1 MKLQHAQLINAMT
14 AYNQGDAKRIQHLI
28 KVHSLAATIGTLEK
42 LDEET
47 LFILETAAIVHDIG
61 IRVCERKYGSCDGK
75 LQEKEG
81 FIEARHMLEAQ
92 GHYTEAQIDR
102 VCWLVAHH
110 HTYKDITG
118 TDYQILVEADFL
130 VNIYEDG
137 VSGQAIKNIR
147 KNIFKTKTGL
157 ELLNIMYNLTD
168 SEE

>member
-1 MKLQHAQLINAMT
+1 MKLEHAQLINAMT
-14 AYNQGDAKRIQHLI
+14 AYNQGDAKRIQHLL

-61 IRVCERKYGSCDGK
+61 IRISEQKYGSCDGK

-81 FIEARHMLEAQ
+81 FTEARRMLTAQ
-92 GHYTEAQIDR
+92 GHYTEAQINR

-118 TDYQILVEADFL
+118 LDYQILVEADFL

-137 VSGQAIKNIR
+137 ISTEAIKNIR

-157 ELLNIMYNLTD
+157 ELLNTMYNLPD